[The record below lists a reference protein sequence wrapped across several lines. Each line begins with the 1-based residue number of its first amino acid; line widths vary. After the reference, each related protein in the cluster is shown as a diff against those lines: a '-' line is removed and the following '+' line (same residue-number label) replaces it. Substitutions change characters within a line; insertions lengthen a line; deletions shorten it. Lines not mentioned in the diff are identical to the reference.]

1 MEDSLPVTTV
11 FMYHIKSFIGNCM
24 QVCVLVSG
32 RYVVEVDLFGY
43 NNPTQTCQDCRD
55 GGQFA
60 PPGCCD
66 RHSSNICNGG
76 DRCDSYFY
84 YCLRTIDSS
93 GRDCSYVGNRVSA
106 VNMNDVAVNFINQS
120 LVLGLENP
128 LQLQGLT
135 DAYDTSA
142 VS

>member
-1 MEDSLPVTTV
+1 M
-11 FMYHIKSFIGNCM
+11 
-24 QVCVLVSG
+24 LVSG

-43 NNPTQTCQDCRD
+43 NNPTQTCQDCRS

-66 RHSSNICNGG
+66 HHDRDICTVGD

-93 GRDCSYVGNRVSA
+93 GRGCSYFGNRVSA
-106 VNMNDVAVNFINQS
+106 INMDDVAINFINQS
-120 LVLGLENP
+120 LVLGLENKAKSHQSEK
-128 LQLQGLT
+128 LDRRDRNGR
-135 DAYDTSA
+135 S
-142 VS
+142 